1 VAEAAP
7 GEEAGAAEPADAA
20 APADAAEPALH
31 PMFLYDEGTTELI
44 FDYCRRRLSLDPV
57 PLDFGGA
64 TTESLDDAL
73 RGLITAQGNDPSAVL
88 ELFASHLATAVV
100 SCDSPRFLSFI
111 PAAPT
116 KASLL
121 FDMVVSCSS
130 LQGTSWLEAAG
141 AVAAEN
147 QALRVLSD
155 LVGLPAGAGG
165 CFVSGG
171 TIANLSALVAAR
183 DSSSWAA
190 HPRGRAPRVAVS
202 TESHSSVARA
212 LSIIGAEPL
221 VVAARDHR
229 LTGQGLAQALSAQD
243 DVTDVVAVVAT
254 AGTTNAGIVDDLA
267 GVSEVAAA
275 HGMWMHVDAA
285 YGGAALFAPSARP
298 LFAGIEAADS
308 VVIDPHKWL
317 FAPFD
322 CAGLLYREP
331 ERAKAVHA
339 QKAAYLEAVH
349 DDTGPDVWNPADYAV
364 HLTRRAR
371 GLPLWFSL
379 AVHGTDA
386 YRRAVEAVLAVARHA
401 AELVERAP
409 HLELVR
415 PPELSVV
422 LVRRPGWGAR
432 DYHAWSMRILS
443 DQTGFVT
450 PTVWEGETVARLAF
464 LHPHTTPAI
473 VQEILDTMR

>member
-1 VAEAAP
+1 
-7 GEEAGAAEPADAA
+7 
-20 APADAAEPALH
+20 
-31 PMFLYDEGTTELI
+31 MFLYDEELTGLI

-64 TTESLDDAL
+64 TTESLEEAL
-73 RGLITAQGNDPSAVL
+73 RGLMTASGTDPAEVL
-88 ELFASHLATAVV
+88 ERFSAHLATAVV

-116 KASLL
+116 KAALL

-147 QALRVLSD
+147 QALGVLAE
-155 LVGLPAGAGG
+155 LVGLPDGAGG

-171 TIANLSALVAAR
+171 TTANLSALVVAR
-183 DSSSWAA
+183 DSSPWARA
-190 HPRGRAPRVAVS
+190 GDGRAPRVAVS

-212 LSIIGAEPL
+212 ISVIGAHPL
-221 VVAARDHR
+221 VVPARDHH
-229 LTGQGLAQALSAQD
+229 LTGEALAGALDAED
-243 DVTDVVAVVAT
+243 DTSDVVAVVAT

-267 GVSEVAAA
+267 GVAQVASER
-275 HGMWMHVDAA
+275 GMWFHVDAA
-285 YGGAALFAPSARP
+285 YGGAALFAPSARAR
-298 LFAGIEAADS
+298 FAGIEAADS

-331 ERAKAVHA
+331 ALAKAVHT
-339 QKAAYLEAVH
+339 QDAAYLEVVH
-349 DDTGPDVWNPADYAV
+349 EDDGSEVWNPADYAI

-386 YRRAVEAVLAVARHA
+386 YRLAVEAVLDIARQA
-401 AELVERAP
+401 ARVVDAAP

-415 PPELSVV
+415 DPELSVV
-422 LVRRPGWGAR
+422 LVRRHGWSAQ
-432 DYHAWSMRILS
+432 DYHAWSMRLLT

-450 PTVWEGETVARLAF
+450 PTVWEGDTVARMAF
-464 LHPHTTPAI
+464 LHPHTDLSI
-473 VQEILDTMR
+473 VEEIVASMA